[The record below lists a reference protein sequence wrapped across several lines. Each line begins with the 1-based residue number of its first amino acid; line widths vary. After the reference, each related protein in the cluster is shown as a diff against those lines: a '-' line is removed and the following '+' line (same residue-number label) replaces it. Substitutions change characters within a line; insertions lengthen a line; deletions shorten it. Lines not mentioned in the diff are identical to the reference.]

1 MGKLPYK
8 QSVRSHGLSLRLF
21 EICVPEQSAFQD
33 LIRQLLDHSFALENR
48 QRSIQEKT
56 LIARTKTCALFI
68 EGLFQ
73 AFCSA
78 VPDTAVAF
86 PNSQSAYQQD
96 QCDKVSNHSFR
107 NVNACY
113 KALANLGWVTYC
125 RGFIDAAGQNH
136 PTTLAPV
143 GELLDR
149 FASTK
154 PFWRRLSS
162 SAETVVVRLK
172 EYGSDLRQTLETPET
187 DEVCLMREQLHRI
200 NGFLADQA
208 IHLSLTNDVLKALA
222 LSMASKRCASWSEHG
237 RRRVDS
243 KVLNFSQVSL
253 RRIFAKGRLD
263 RGGRFYQGW
272 WQTIPKQFRRY
283 ITINGRP
290 VIEVDFS
297 EIHPT
302 MLYLLSGLSPP
313 DNIYDL
319 GIRAPQDPPYD
330 PEIEPHKSRRKLVKQ
345 FINALI
351 NDEHGQHR
359 LSAQASK
366 KLGLSHEQLKQ
377 LVLDKHPVIGKALGT
392 DTGLYLQYLD
402 SEIACRVMLRLIDQN
417 IVVLPIHDSF
427 IVQSEFEPEL
437 VQAMRL
443 DFAIQFNAEA
453 RLKDAEL
460 PQDGFEE
467 FGRKHPLQRL
477 MEAHNESL
485 HDRYLRS
492 WFQQHPQPAHPNLSL
507 FPPYRFP
514 DGELATL
521 AG

>member
-1 MGKLPYK
+1 MSKLPYK
-8 QSVRSHGLSLRLF
+8 QSVTSHGLSLRLF
-21 EICVPEQSAFQD
+21 EICVPEQSSFPD
-33 LIRQLLDHSFALENR
+33 LIQQLLDHSFALENR
-48 QRSIQEKT
+48 QRSIPEKT
-56 LIARTKTCALFI
+56 LIARPKTCALFI

-73 AFCSA
+73 AFCSPA
-78 VPDTAVAF
+78 PNTAVVF
-86 PNSQSAYQQD
+86 SNSQSSYKQGQP
-96 QCDKVSNHSFR
+96 DKVSHHSFR

-113 KALANLGWVTYC
+113 TALVNLGWATYC
-125 RGFIDAAGQNH
+125 RGFVDAAGQNH
-136 PTTLAPV
+136 PTTLAPF

-149 FASTK
+149 FASTQ
-154 PFWRRLSS
+154 PFWRRMTS
-162 SAETVVVRLK
+162 SAETVIVRLK

-187 DEVCLMREQLHRI
+187 DEVCLMRQQLHRI

-208 IHLSLTNDVLKALA
+208 IHLSLTNDKLTALG
-222 LSMASKRCASWSEHG
+222 LRMASKRYSYWPEHG
-237 RRRVDS
+237 RRRVDT

-263 RGGRFYQGW
+263 RGGRFYKGW

-283 ITINGRP
+283 ITINGQP
-290 VIEVDFS
+290 ALEVDFS
-297 EIHPT
+297 EMHPT
-302 MLYLLSGLSPP
+302 MLYLLSGQSPP

-319 GIRAPQDPPYD
+319 GIRALQDPPYD

-359 LSAQASK
+359 LSVQASK

-377 LVLDKHPVIGKALGT
+377 LLLDKHPVIGKALRT

-402 SEIACRVMLRLIDQN
+402 SEIACRVMLRLIDQS

-443 DFAIQFNAEA
+443 EFAIQFNAEA

-460 PQDGFEE
+460 PQNGFEE
-467 FGRKHPLQRL
+467 LGRRYPLKRL
-477 MEAHNESL
+477 IDAHKESL

-514 DGELATL
+514 DGQLATF
-521 AG
+521 